1 MFHTL
6 RQQNFIYLSAKTHL
20 LCFALVCLAPSLLKA
35 ATETVPS
42 YSQLAFP
49 FQNEGDSARAI
60 ALGSAYVAVDG
71 DEASLFWNPA
81 GLTTL
86 NSSQLSLHHNFWL
99 QDLMVDTIAF
109 ATPQDS
115 FGSWGFY
122 ASYDSFGNLQGRD
135 SNGVA
140 TGNYNAGNWTSE
152 LEWAHPLFNDL
163 SFGLGVKANL
173 MNLSSTTYTNIS
185 GDFGLLWT
193 PDPAFHLGAS
203 FSNWGTDVATY
214 ISDSVIRVGAAYN
227 TQLSADNHALL
238 AASFNTEPYGV
249 SQLNFGGEDLI
260 SSFLALRA
268 GYVCNFTNNLIQ
280 GLTGVTAGLGFHY
293 QDLSLDYAYSPFGDL
308 GTSQRLS
315 LTYLFGEKTK
325 KNATPTATPLPP
337 TVTPQGTLSVK
348 TAPSTTT
355 TPMSMTTTPTITA
368 TVSITSTPQTIAPT
382 PTTQVEKLKL
392 LFSISQNADAAAP
405 KQDPQWEADVQTQ
418 KDAIAQDPQNAKA
431 WYQLGG
437 LYYKNGQKEDAVQ
450 CYEQVLRLHPENQK
464 LRDWLTLYENQ
475 GK

>member
-1 MFHTL
+1 MFNIPRLHVHLTWL
-6 RQQNFIYLSAKTHL
+6 FLFFI
-20 LCFALVCLAPSLLKA
+20 CFAPSLLNS
-35 ATETVPS
+35 ATEIVPS

-81 GLTTL
+81 GLATL

-135 SNGVA
+135 SNGVI
-140 TGNYNAGNWTSE
+140 TGNYNAGSWTSE

-163 SFGLGVKANL
+163 SLGLGVKANL
-173 MNLSSTTYTNIS
+173 MNLSSTTYTNVS

-227 TQLSADNHALL
+227 TQLSSDNHALL
-238 AASFNTEPYGV
+238 SASFNTEPYGV
-249 SQLNFGGEDLI
+249 SQLNFGGEDVI

-315 LTYLFGEKTK
+315 LTYLFSEKVK
-325 KNATPTATPLPP
+325 
-337 TVTPQGTLSVK
+337 K
-348 TAPSTTT
+348 TALP
-355 TPMSMTTTPTITA
+355 TTTPTPSFQNANLKAASSITATPSTSMTPAATTTA
-368 TVSITSTPQTIAPT
+368 TVSMTATPQPIAPT

-392 LFSISQNADAAAP
+392 LFSISQSAETPTA
-405 KQDPQWEADVQTQ
+405 KQDPQWESDVQTQ
-418 KDAIAQDPQNAKA
+418 KDAIAQDPQNAQA

-450 CYEQVLRLHPENQK
+450 CYEQVLRLHPDNQK
-464 LRDWLTLYENQ
+464 LRDWLTSYENQ

>member
-1 MFHTL
+1 MFNTP
-6 RQQNFIYLSAKTHL
+6 RQIIHLTWLFIL
-20 LCFALVCLAPSLLKA
+20 FIGLAPSLAKA
-35 ATETVPS
+35 ATEIVPS

-81 GLTTL
+81 GLATL

-99 QDLMVDTIAF
+99 QDLMVDTVAF

-122 ASYDSFGNLQGRD
+122 VSYDSFGNLQGRD
-135 SNGVA
+135 SNGVI

-227 TQLSADNHALL
+227 TKLSTDNQALL

-249 SQLNFGGEDLI
+249 SQLNFGGEDVI

-280 GLTGVTAGLGFHY
+280 GLTGITAGLGFHY

-315 LTYLFGEKTK
+315 LTYLFGEKVK
-325 KNATPTATPLPP
+325 KTATPTVMPTPSPQTANP
-337 TVTPQGTLSVK
+337 KGTSTVTAT
-348 TAPSTTT
+348 PSTTI
-355 TPMSMTTTPTITA
+355 TPVYTTTTPTITVTA
-368 TVSITSTPQTIAPT
+368 SITSTPQAVAPT

-392 LFSISQNADAAAP
+392 LFSISQNADAPAP
-405 KQDPQWEADVQTQ
+405 QQDPQWEADVQTQ
-418 KDAIAQDPQNAKA
+418 KDAIAQNPQNAKA
-431 WYQLGG
+431 WYELAG

-450 CYEQVLRLHPENQK
+450 CYEQVLRLHPDNQK